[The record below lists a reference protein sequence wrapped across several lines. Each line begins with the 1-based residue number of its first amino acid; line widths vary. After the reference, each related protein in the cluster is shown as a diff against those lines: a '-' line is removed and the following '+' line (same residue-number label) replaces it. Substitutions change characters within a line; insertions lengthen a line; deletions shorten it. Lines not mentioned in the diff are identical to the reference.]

1 MCVFNLGCHARTCI
15 RTRRL
20 FHHPPL
26 HHALRGR
33 WSECAR
39 RPPSRV
45 RPRAQRRWL
54 CARQQR
60 VSNRTDTRGCFIL
73 NHNDPSILAYR
84 DDYNTTADL
93 TAILGSHGRHPLWR
107 HFAQGVRVFV
117 ALCFKAPIA
126 TMCDG
131 GPDAAAWIS
140 LVDDLVAALNAVR
153 AADTKLNVEFVL
165 DGGVPPAPCLLQRWR
180 PWVSTGGPATGFTAN
195 GSASGDDRWQVSS
208 SEDVPWSTP
217 GTVTLSTPPRCT
229 APSLCHTR
237 WGDGAP
243 ASALWWSRFAWVTRV
258 GARDV
263 PSLSHKLTVLAW
275 CVRDASG
282 PEPILGFNDEAVRSR
297 QVGQV
302 CKLVVRISGTAR
314 PLLSIILLIF
324 PTHSVLA

>member
-1 MCVFNLGCHARTCI
+1 LCAFSIWGVIASTCSNVYELVVFPSPTAPCSG
-15 RTRRL
+15 
-20 FHHPPL
+20 
-26 HHALRGR
+26 GR

-45 RPRAQRRWL
+45 RPRAQCRWL

-107 HFAQGVRVFV
+107 HFAQEDRVFV

-229 APSLCHTR
+229 APSL
-237 WGDGAP
+237 
-243 ASALWWSRFAWVTRV
+243 
-258 GARDV
+258 
-263 PSLSHKLTVLAW
+263 
-275 CVRDASG
+275 
-282 PEPILGFNDEAVRSR
+282 
-297 QVGQV
+297 
-302 CKLVVRISGTAR
+302 
-314 PLLSIILLIF
+314 
-324 PTHSVLA
+324 